1 VTLLAPLLFAT
12 LTTAADDRQA
22 TTTGVDTGRGAGLNF
37 RGYALSGRDKS
48 PAGSAAQTSLPPWP
62 SKSDAE
68 LAGKRPHVQLSDVA
82 RVAALALLGV
92 EDGAAVVG
100 VDAEAN
106 AQVARVELCKG
117 EGVKAGGRRRQE
129 VYDTSISSV
138 FLRCFDEG

>member
-1 VTLLAPLLFAT
+1 MTDRLKGVDIGVGLHFGRMDSRGAT
-12 LTTAADDRQA
+12 NLRQAAQRGGGGLSPPRPSKPDRQ
-22 TTTGVDTGRGAGLNF
+22 
-37 RGYALSGRDKS
+37 
-48 PAGSAAQTSLPPWP
+48 
-62 SKSDAE
+62 SDAE
-68 LAGKRPHVQLSDVA
+68 LAGDRPHVQLADVA